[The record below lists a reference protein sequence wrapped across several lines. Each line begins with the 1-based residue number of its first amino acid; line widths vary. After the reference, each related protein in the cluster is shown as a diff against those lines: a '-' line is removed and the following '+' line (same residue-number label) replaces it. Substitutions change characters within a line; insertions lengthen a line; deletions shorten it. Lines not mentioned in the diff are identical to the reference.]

1 MVVSLVG
8 PVRYGVIY
16 LNGESCSGRSLG
28 SCPKRRKRAWL
39 CGEGD
44 FRQTERELSPSF
56 KFYSVEKGKLMIGK
70 TEIRTTDRLLRRR
83 KGSVIDINKA
93 KWQVVEV
100 D

>member
-44 FRQTERELSPSF
+44 FRQTEQELSPSF
-56 KFYSVEKGKLMIGK
+56 KFSVKNKNPKKIIPKTQKKFFEKIKFYA
-70 TEIRTTDRLLRRR
+70 RNSR
-83 KGSVIDINKA
+83 
-93 KWQVVEV
+93 
-100 D
+100 

>member
-1 MVVSLVG
+1 MDSALGGTFGWGGWMVVSLVG

-56 KFYSVEKGKLMIGK
+56 KLSQKKFFEKIKFYARNS
-70 TEIRTTDRLLRRR
+70 R
-83 KGSVIDINKA
+83 
-93 KWQVVEV
+93 
-100 D
+100 

>member
-56 KFYSVEKGKLMIGK
+56 KLYSWTPENFLSRMLGKMPEIAVK
-70 TEIRTTDRLLRRR
+70 TQ
-83 KGSVIDINKA
+83 KA
-93 KWQVVEV
+93 KSMPLS
-100 D
+100 

>member
-8 PVRYGVIY
+8 PVRYGVLY

-56 KFYSVEKGKLMIGK
+56 KLFLSRMLGKMPEIAVK
-70 TEIRTTDRLLRRR
+70 TQ
-83 KGSVIDINKA
+83 KA
-93 KWQVVEV
+93 KSGLCVKVK
-100 D
+100 

>member
-56 KFYSVEKGKLMIGK
+56 KLLDVFCEKQKPKKNYSKNPKKIF
-70 TEIRTTDRLLRRR
+70 
-83 KGSVIDINKA
+83 
-93 KWQVVEV
+93 
-100 D
+100 

>member
-56 KFYSVEKGKLMIGK
+56 KLYDIFCRKIQKLVKLVNNGKK
-70 TEIRTTDRLLRRR
+70 CPKQQLR
-83 KGSVIDINKA
+83 
-93 KWQVVEV
+93 
-100 D
+100 

>member
-56 KFYSVEKGKLMIGK
+56 KLSKSKIVMNY
-70 TEIRTTDRLLRRR
+70 TDSCNL
-83 KGSVIDINKA
+83 S
-93 KWQVVEV
+93 
-100 D
+100 

>member
-56 KFYSVEKGKLMIGK
+56 KLLNQHTFKTRKKFFKKIKFYARNS
-70 TEIRTTDRLLRRR
+70 R
-83 KGSVIDINKA
+83 
-93 KWQVVEV
+93 
-100 D
+100 

>member
-39 CGEGD
+39 CVEGD

-56 KFYSVEKGKLMIGK
+56 KLSTKLSQNLKIGK
-70 TEIRTTDRLLRRR
+70 TRE
-83 KGSVIDINKA
+83 
-93 KWQVVEV
+93 
-100 D
+100 

>member
-56 KFYSVEKGKLMIGK
+56 KFFCKNVPVIPVITQKFKKGEKS
-70 TEIRTTDRLLRRR
+70 THQ
-83 KGSVIDINKA
+83 N
-93 KWQVVEV
+93 
-100 D
+100 

>member
-56 KFYSVEKGKLMIGK
+56 KFYDNFTVNKKLPNIGK
-70 TEIRTTDRLLRRR
+70 VTTL
-83 KGSVIDINKA
+83 
-93 KWQVVEV
+93 Q
-100 D
+100 